1 MALARLNALLHRR
14 LIYPN
19 YLKRYIYRT
28 LYLKNNCEDA
38 FEKRIDSSLKKKY
51 ASKSDAKQALKIDI
65 FEVQKYISS
74 SIFLSRKANKPL
86 EKSPCLSRK
95 VHFPIL
101 ILQIW
106 PKRIM
111 GKKNTSKM
119 ESSAG
124 VSNGLG
130 CYSQRKAG
138 ATQCLSWSSGT

>member
-1 MALARLNALLHRR
+1 MPCYIDVWYTQITWNV
-14 LIYPN
+14 ICTE
-19 YLKRYIYRT
+19 RYIS
-28 LYLKNNCEDA
+28 KIIVKMP
-38 FEKRIDSSLKKKY
+38 FEKRIDPSLKKKY

-65 FEVQKYISS
+65 FEMQKYISS
-74 SIFLSRKANKPL
+74 SIFLSWKASKPL
-86 EKSPCLSRK
+86 AKSPRLSRK
-95 VHFPIL
+95 VRFPIL